1 MPDRRPAAQETDKGE
16 ETGSDG
22 ARALALM
29 FDLGLRLAV
38 PIVIGVAAGAFLDG
52 SLGTAPWLLLIGI
65 LAGVG
70 IAFYAM
76 YDVARSF
83 GTRKR

>member
-1 MPDRRPAAQETDKGE
+1 MPDRRLAGEETDTGDS
-16 ETGSDG
+16 TGSDG
-22 ARALALM
+22 VRALALM
-29 FDLGLRLAV
+29 FNLGLRLAL
-38 PIVIGVAAGAFLDG
+38 PILIGVGAGAFLDG
-52 SLGTAPWLLLIGI
+52 SLGTAPLLLLIGI

-83 GTRKR
+83 GPRKR